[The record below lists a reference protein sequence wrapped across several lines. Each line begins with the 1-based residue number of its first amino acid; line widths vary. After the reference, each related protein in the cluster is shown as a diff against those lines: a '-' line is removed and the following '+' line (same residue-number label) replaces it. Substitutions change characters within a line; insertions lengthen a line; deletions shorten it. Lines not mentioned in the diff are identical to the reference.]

1 MEEEEE
7 EEEEKED
14 IGNQFVSCGDDGMVV
29 IWNGGEMSFFQIHFH
44 SLSIINK

>member
-1 MEEEEE
+1 MEE

-29 IWNGGEMSFFQIHFH
+29 IWNGGEMSFFSKSFSH
-44 SLSIINK
+44 SSFNPQQMM